1 MGDSDLNHQNKE
13 TEFVQS
19 QENLNALEVKLHSN
33 RNTLFEIENTINRA
47 RSDSTSYELEIKTYQ
62 VKHADLIE
70 KRVTYKQEI
79 EVFEEAYKAIVNQKN
94 EYAGKLSEIEI
105 AISEAQTTASN
116 KLNEFRQL
124 QESYQQADRSIA
136 KKTAHLHVLQNLQA
150 NLKALPKVPNPS

>member
-19 QENLNALEVKLHSN
+19 QEKLNALEAKLHSN

-70 KRVTYKQEI
+70 KRVTYSKKSKSLRKLIKQ
-79 EVFEEAYKAIVNQKN
+79 
-94 EYAGKLSEIEI
+94 L
-105 AISEAQTTASN
+105 
-116 KLNEFRQL
+116 
-124 QESYQQADRSIA
+124 
-136 KKTAHLHVLQNLQA
+136 
-150 NLKALPKVPNPS
+150 